1 MDFDLFLLIC
11 NYIGTI
17 SFAVSGTIKGFK
29 KKLDIFGITL
39 LATITAIGGGVIRDT
54 MVNQIPAALVE
65 PSSIYLSIVVSIIM
79 YLFVIMKKNESPR
92 DKTLYH
98 FLSKTNLVFDAI
110 GLVIFAL
117 IGASTGVELGLNG
130 LTSGILAAL
139 TGVGGGIVRD
149 LLVNETP
156 LVLKEDVYA
165 VLALFTGISYHILVL
180 DWKLARI
187 PTFISLFFIFLLIRL
202 LVIKYHLNL
211 PNMEKPLKKR

>member
-39 LATITAIGGGVIRDT
+39 LATITAIGGGIIRDT
-54 MVNQIPAALVE
+54 LIHQVPIALVE
-65 PSSIYLSIVVSIIM
+65 PSSIYLSILVSIIM

-92 DKTLYH
+92 DKTLYQ

-117 IGASTGVELGLNG
+117 IGASTGVELGLNFM
-130 LTSGILAAL
+130 TSGILAVL

-156 LVLKEDVYA
+156 VVLKEDVYA

-180 DWKLARI
+180 DWKLTRI
-187 PTFISLFFIFLLIRL
+187 PIFISLFFIFLLIRL
-202 LVIKYHLNL
+202 LVIKYQINL
-211 PNMEKPLKKR
+211 PNMEKPAKRG

>member
-11 NYIGTI
+11 NYVGTI
-17 SFAVSGTIKGFK
+17 SFAVSGTIKGFN

-54 MVNQIPAALVE
+54 MVNRVPVALVE
-65 PSSIYLSIVVSIIM
+65 PSSIYLSIIVSLIM

-92 DKTLYH
+92 DKTLYQ
-98 FLSKTNLVFDAI
+98 FLSKTNLVFDAV

-117 IGASTGVELGLNG
+117 IGASTGVELGLNFM
-130 LTSGILAAL
+130 TSGILAAL

-156 LVLKEDVYA
+156 VVLKEDVYA

-187 PTFISLFFIFLLIRL
+187 PVFTSLFFLFLLIRL
-202 LVIKYHLNL
+202 LVIKYHVNL
-211 PNMEKPLKKR
+211 PNMEKRKTQH

>member
-17 SFAVSGTIKGFK
+17 SFAVSGTIKGFN

-54 MVNQIPAALVE
+54 MVNQIPAALME

-79 YLFVIMKKNESPR
+79 YLFVITKKNESLR
-92 DKTLYH
+92 DKTLYQ
-98 FLSKTNLVFDAI
+98 FLSKINLVFDAI

-117 IGASTGVELGLNG
+117 IGASTGVELGLNC

-139 TGVGGGIVRD
+139 TGVGGGIIRD

-180 DWKLARI
+180 DWTLPRI
-187 PTFISLFFIFLLIRL
+187 PVFISLFFIFLLIRL
-202 LVIKYHLNL
+202 LVIKYHINL
-211 PNMEKPLKKR
+211 PNMEKPNKKR